1 MLLTSVV
8 YVMIDTYNYFIIPMR
23 KLSYSFIY
31 SLIACVISFNQLD
44 CCFLVSFV
52 ICKEYKAY

>member
-1 MLLTSVV
+1 MLLTRVV

-23 KLSYSFIY
+23 KLIYSFIY
-31 SLIACVISFNQLD
+31 SLIVCVISFNQLD
-44 CCFLVSFV
+44 YFLVSFV